1 MSFEAIDSLFASAPA
16 DAVWESF
23 HENSKLSLH
32 ERHSIFPLPPS
43 DVTVV
48 QAMNRL
54 QTVKPYRDCPKVP
67 LPAHSPACDT
77 AFEEVAER
85 RVTARHFDGRSIE
98 LAQLAKV
105 LHFSYGITRDNADTG
120 YPRPFRAVPSGGALY
135 PLNIYVYASRVR
147 SAEPG
152 LYHFDPEERNLDVLW
167 QRNDLPAIARFVFQP
182 ELVETA
188 AAVLFVSATF
198 LRSTFKYSDRG
209 YRFALIEAGHVGQNV
224 LLSAQAL
231 GLAAAPIGGYLDR
244 EVDRYLRLDGLNESV
259 IYMLLLGGA
268 SVTRAS
274 AADANAHGSHG

>member
-1 MSFEAIDSLFASAPA
+1 MTFEAIDTLFIDAPGE
-16 DAVWESF
+16 AVWESF
-23 HENSKLSLH
+23 HENSKLSRH

-54 QTVKPYRDCPKVP
+54 QTVKPYRDYPKLP
-67 LPAHSPACDT
+67 LPVGAPACDA
-77 AFEEVAER
+77 AFDEVARR
-85 RVTARHFDGRSIE
+85 RVTARHFDGSSIE

-105 LHFSYGITRDNADTG
+105 LQLSYGITRDNADTG

-135 PLNIYVYASRVR
+135 PLNIYAYAARVR
-147 SAEPG
+147 GAEPG
-152 LYHFDPEERNLDVLW
+152 LYHFDPEEWNLDVLW
-167 QRNDLPAIARFVFQP
+167 RRDDLPAIAGFVFQP
-182 ELVETA
+182 ELVLAA

-231 GLAAAPIGGYLDR
+231 RLAAAPVGGYLDR

-259 IYMLLLGGA
+259 IYMLLLGGSA
-268 SVTRAS
+268 ATGHAS
-274 AADANAHGSHG
+274 AAEIRAHG